1 MLETDLL
8 FLIAEISVAL
18 AGFSAVIGVLGS
30 RPSASDIRVDALR
43 LQVMLESC
51 LVVAAASIVPVLLS
65 YFEVNAGTEWRLASA
80 AFLLVQ
86 LPMEIVGF
94 RRTRNMPDMKLS
106 KFNENTINWCLSLG
120 ADLVMLGVLLE
131 LVGNQASAYYMLG
144 VFSLLVMS
152 GLLFIQ
158 FAASTFI
165 PRED

>member
-1 MLETDLL
+1 
-8 FLIAEISVAL
+8 
-18 AGFSAVIGVLGS
+18 
-30 RPSASDIRVDALR
+30 
-43 LQVMLESC
+43 MLESC

-65 YFEVNAGTEWRLASA
+65 YFEVNAGTAWRLASA

-94 RRTRNMPDMKLS
+94 RRTRNMPDLKLS
-106 KFNENTINWCLSLG
+106 KFNVNTINWCLSLG
-120 ADLVMLGVLLE
+120 ADLVMLGVLLD
-131 LVGNQASAYYMLG
+131 LVGNQASAYYMLA

>member
-1 MLETDLL
+1 LIEADLL
-8 FLIAEISVAL
+8 FVIAEISVAL
-18 AGFSAVIGVLGS
+18 AGFSAIIGVLGS
-30 RPSASDIRVDALR
+30 RSGASDVRVDALR

-65 YFEVNAGTEWRLASA
+65 YFEVNASAAWRLASA

-86 LPMEIVGF
+86 VPMEVIAF
-94 RRTRNMPDMKLS
+94 MRTSSMPDMKLS
-106 KFNENTINWCLSLG
+106 KFNVNTINWCLSIG
-120 ADLVMLGVLLE
+120 ADLVMLGILLD
-131 LVGNQASAYYMLG
+131 LVGTQASAYYMLA

-165 PRED
+165 PRDE